1 MLALALITNQVIT
14 QNGEKDSR
22 GVRVDCQ
29 TSASNLLQS
38 ASELKLL
45 SRHENRVTSCIFSG
59 LYDLQPDVPL
69 YGIHQR
75 GVRIS
80 WR

>member
-29 TSASNLLQS
+29 TSAPNLLQS
-38 ASELKLL
+38 AFRAKVAE
-45 SRHENRVTSCIFSG
+45 
-59 LYDLQPDVPL
+59 QA
-69 YGIHQR
+69 
-75 GVRIS
+75 
-80 WR
+80 